1 MKKKKIE
8 FDESGIVIDAFK
20 EGDYPQGIF
29 KAKELSEI
37 AGTYNPTNYE
47 APVLIGHLSDPIY
60 KGKTTIPAF
69 GWIGKVVQVGDH
81 LKFITSQFSEQL
93 KQFIK
98 EGLYKKVSAA
108 FFDPS
113 DPSNPTP
120 GKWHLHHLAFLG
132 AVPPQVKG
140 LEGIAFSIQ
149 GSQGIEFAEVPAVV
163 SENGSVIDTVEK
175 IGTEDTIKDLTESC
189 ATFIS
194 KITDALSNDIDEDTQ
209 KVRCFLSLS
218 DLQSEMYDCISGH
231 FDFTDKLENIEEHK
245 EAEMSEKKNKLLE
258 FAKSLFTNNNRKE
271 SIDMEK
277 EQEEKYQKQI
287 SDLTAQVK
295 EFSDE
300 KTAADLKA
308 KQAEEIATDEKLLVQ
323 VKEFCV
329 KEKLTTKLHQ
339 DMHIQDILFAVA
351 RSNSTVEFAGK
362 DKDGKDVMVKTP
374 VLDILKNALKSFHIT
389 TPPEGELAAEFAEDT
404 KKADTEA
411 VSEYMKKVDAYI
423 AKHPT
428 EFANM
433 TTVQARAEVIVKSDD
448 HKIKL

>member
-8 FDESGIVIDAFK
+8 FGESGIVIDAFK

-218 DLQSEMYDCISGH
+218 D
-231 FDFTDKLENIEEHK
+231 
-245 EAEMSEKKNKLLE
+245 
-258 FAKSLFTNNNRKE
+258 
-271 SIDMEK
+271 
-277 EQEEKYQKQI
+277 
-287 SDLTAQVK
+287 
-295 EFSDE
+295 
-300 KTAADLKA
+300 
-308 KQAEEIATDEKLLVQ
+308 
-323 VKEFCV
+323 
-329 KEKLTTKLHQ
+329 
-339 DMHIQDILFAVA
+339 
-351 RSNSTVEFAGK
+351 
-362 DKDGKDVMVKTP
+362 
-374 VLDILKNALKSFHIT
+374 
-389 TPPEGELAAEFAEDT
+389 
-404 KKADTEA
+404 
-411 VSEYMKKVDAYI
+411 
-423 AKHPT
+423 
-428 EFANM
+428 
-433 TTVQARAEVIVKSDD
+433 
-448 HKIKL
+448 